1 MRWKFSAALAILLA
15 GAVSQSDSVN
25 AAPVSWNIVSS
36 ASSISLAIPTQT
48 AIVTSSSAIINGVVG
63 TSFTVSIRALN
74 PGTGASSAP
83 TGWTIGNKQNVSG
96 MLQTDTDFQSYIKFL
111 DVPDTAPNLINGI
124 DSGVYAPL
132 ADGSAGTASGDFGTR
147 LYSNQ
152 SAIASWNLDYALRN
166 VLYELTSDTI
176 ATSGTLNNHTF
187 AASDTDFGFNNA
199 DIAFRS
205 RNPGGAIG
213 SSLIGYIGSGATNV
227 NGLTT
232 DNTAGNGSM
241 IVTMTPGGQLATL
254 TVPITQSFFLS
265 YPFGDEEYRFKVNLT
280 GTIVATAIVPEPA
293 TSALLAV
300 GMAMLV
306 PMAVR
311 RWRKR
316 K

>member
-1 MRWKFSAALAILLA
+1 MRWKNIAALSILAA
-15 GAVSQSDSVN
+15 GLIGGSVK
-25 AAPVSWNIVSS
+25 AAPISWNIVST
-36 ASSISLAIPTQT
+36 ASSISLAIPNQT
-48 AIVTSSSAIINGVVG
+48 FTITSSATIQEPLFG
-63 TSFTVSIRALN
+63 TSLTVTMRALN

-132 ADGSAGTASGDFGTR
+132 PNGSAGTASGDFGTR
-147 LYSNQ
+147 LFTGAGLGGN
-152 SAIASWNLDYALRN
+152 WNLDMALRS

-187 AASDTDFGFNNA
+187 AASDTDFSLDNA
-199 DIAFRS
+199 DIAYRS
-205 RNPGGAIG
+205 RNGGGLGGAIFLE
-213 SSLIGYIGSGATNV
+213 SIGSGAANV
-227 NGLTT
+227 SGLTT

-241 IVTMTPGGQLATL
+241 IVTETPGGYLATL

-265 YPFGDEEYRFKVNLT
+265 YPFRDEEIRFKVNLT

-293 TSALLAV
+293 TSTLLAV

-306 PMAVR
+306 PMAAR

-316 K
+316 E